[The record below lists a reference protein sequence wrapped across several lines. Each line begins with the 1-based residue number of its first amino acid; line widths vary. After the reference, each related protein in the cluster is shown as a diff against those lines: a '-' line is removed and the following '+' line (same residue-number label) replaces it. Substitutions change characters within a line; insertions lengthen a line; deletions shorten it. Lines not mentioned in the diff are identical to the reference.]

1 MAVSRATTVWVRDVD
16 DVFVEV
22 RHLCRVLRVIRLA
35 ELHDV
40 VFPVGF
46 FIDELVD
53 LVVKIAEVVLAK
65 TLVLDLSNF
74 SADLLY
80 DLLSR
85 LVGL

>member
-1 MAVSRATTVWVRDVD
+1 M
-16 DVFVEV
+16 
-22 RHLCRVLRVIRLA
+22 
-35 ELHDV
+35 

-53 LVVKIAEVVLAK
+53 LVVEIAEVVLAK

-80 DLLSR
+80 DLLSP